1 MFSEREGP
9 PLVTTQP
16 ESTRP
21 TAYEIHERVMKDGT
35 DELARPNQALAISGL
50 FAGFTLGATPL
61 AVAVVATLLGGDDS
75 AMLVASLFYP
85 VGFVAVIIGRAQ
97 LFTENTLYPV
107 VASLDDPKRVP
118 ATARLWATVLAAN
131 TVGAFVFAVAA
142 VKTGALSPDVVSEMA
157 KMGEEAVSG
166 SFAPNFWSAV
176 LGGWLL
182 ATVAWLV
189 EATATAVGQVL
200 VIWALTFV
208 VGVATLDHTVST
220 AITVEAALLQGQ
232 INVGTWLGWL
242 GTTVLGNAVGGVVI
256 VSLFNYGQVRTP
268 RNQRT

>member
-1 MFSEREGP
+1 MSP
-9 PLVTTQP
+9 QP

-21 TAYEIHERVMKDGT
+21 TAYEIHERVMKDGA
-35 DELARPNQALAISGL
+35 DELARPAQALAISGL

-61 AVAVVATLLGGDDS
+61 AVAFAATLLGGDDQ
-75 AMLVASLFYP
+75 ALLVASLFYP

-107 VASLDDPKRVP
+107 VASLDDPRRVP

-131 TVGAFVFAVAA
+131 TVGAFVFALAA
-142 VKTGALSPDVVSEMA
+142 VKTGALPDDVVSQMA
-157 KMGEEAVSG
+157 ELGEEAVSG
-166 SFAPNFWSAV
+166 SFSPNFWSAV

-189 EATATAVGQVL
+189 EATDTAVGQVL
-200 VIWALTFV
+200 VIWALVFV
-208 VGVATLDHTVST
+208 VGLAALNHSVST
-220 AITVEAALLQGQ
+220 AIQVEAALLQGE
-232 INVGTWLGWL
+232 VGVGPWLGWL

-256 VSLFNYGQVRTP
+256 VSLFNYGQVRAP
-268 RNQRT
+268 RSGRAPRT